1 MAWDVKYYCE
11 FTDDLGVDWL
21 INFEQDGSFTATEL
35 QASGEPLFIEWIG
48 DDDIQNT
55 NIMGSRASL
64 TVEALS
70 DFAYSDLFSSDI
82 LATRVTI
89 KHGGTDFWH
98 GFVLPNNW
106 QEPYDGVPYSVTI
119 EATDGLGL
127 LSNYKFKDLAYTSR
141 QTLAKVIHDILALV
155 QIDTFTEYINIYE
168 STMDDTT
175 GDSPLLQCGLD
186 PDLFK
191 EEDCYT
197 ALSEI
202 LKSLNA
208 GIRQDQGV
216 FELFRFIEVSG
227 TMHGRTFT
235 DPTTKSYVS
244 KSPTQKINR
253 PADSSNLADMNG
265 GTRMIIPQVKTLY
278 VNHNYGLKE
287 SIIPTHN
294 FEYESFTYSGTW
306 SNDKW
311 SLSSGTII
319 YPYASID
326 TGGNEKEGIVVYDDD
341 TSISHNIFQNV
352 DTIIGGSNEVFI
364 EFEYIPVMSNYGT
377 EDVSVYAEVQNYND
391 GGGTVYYLTDT
402 SGVYS
407 WETTPTQLLLGTHS
421 TEYQRDVSFIKKYR
435 TTIPYNDN
443 LKIILYAGV
452 NANGHGMVIYKYVK
466 VYFTYIGVPYEGCG
480 YTVSNNIQGEETER
494 EYIIGDGYGY
504 DNDHLQFKGSLNLW
518 SGLNPVPSSRSWHTR
533 GSTQNIPLIQ
543 LIGQEYGEQYE
554 RQKDLVDLPLWEKTA
569 ATFLKLNANLQDSY
583 NKYSGNNRIFAISR
597 AMYDV
602 RKREYSLTLTE
613 IIQ

>member
-82 LATRVTI
+82 LATRITI

-352 DTIIGGSNEVFI
+352 DTIIGSSNEVFI

-402 SGVYS
+402 NGVYS

-452 NANGHGMVIYKYVK
+452 NTNGHGMVIYKYVK

-480 YTVSNNIQGEETER
+480 YTISNNIQGEEAER